1 MGLEDFRPPRTPE
14 SRTPY
19 VLLLMFGIGIVMAAA
34 NAVWRFLLWL
44 IG

>member
-19 VLLLMFGIGIVMAAA
+19 VLGLMLVIGVVMAAGRA
-34 NAVWRFLLWL
+34 LWNFLLWL